1 MFLPLW
7 IYVICFWLLLLIFY
21 FSFFIFYFSV
31 FVITIFSALSF
42 LRNIED
48 GEEDTFGESFT
59 DRENE
64 NAKGKKVTEE
74 MLQGLVVE
82 SKRLCEAYL
91 DSSHQVQLLK
101 NQVVKKEQD
110 EQERL
115 RENTA
120 TIAQIKSIL
129 ESLIECEGSVGEQAV
144 HLLHHVNHFI
154 L

>member
-1 MFLPLW
+1 MQRG
-7 IYVICFWLLLLIFY
+7 LLLRRIEELNSAVDFARRTVCAALGKESPAAAP
-21 FSFFIFYFSV
+21 FSSM
-31 FVITIFSALSF
+31 
-42 LRNIED
+42 RNIED